1 MQPHTIPATNGHD
14 DWSTPGPSRAIN
26 VNTLRPEVEALC
38 AKHKTTISAIEAL
51 PRGAGTRV
59 VMMNGDDA
67 ADDAPRVRQERD
79 RGQGRAGA
87 LGRSRRK

>member
-1 MQPHTIPATNGHD
+1 MQPYSIPATNGHS

-26 VNTLRPEVEALC
+26 VTTARAAVEALC

-51 PRGAGTRV
+51 PNGAGTRV

-67 ADDAPRVRQERD
+67 AVMRRAFGKAVIEGKVEREHWASA
-79 RGQGRAGA
+79 R
-87 LGRSRRK
+87 

>member
-1 MQPHTIPATNGHD
+1 MQPHNIPATNGHA

-26 VNTLRPEVEALC
+26 VTTDRAAVEALC
-38 AKHKTTISAIEAL
+38 VKHKTTISAIETL

-67 ADDAPRVRQERD
+67 AIMRRAFGKAVIEGKVEREHW
-79 RGQGRAGA
+79 GSA
-87 LGRSRRK
+87 RK